1 MKHNRRHPSELLVR
15 KIKSPK
21 SNINYRDDFFEWIN
35 NWCPYITWPQKTPT
49 SVEVS
54 WRCWWLWIRAVLGQ
68 EYHTEINHSIFLPLI
83 KPEDALELLFFSQL
97 QFLFK
102 FTWNLYSNCPSNWDP
117 SYVRINA
124 AIYFLWCCC
133 RGGQPQTAQRSR
145 SWTQLIRGTY
155 LIYLWPAK
163 SLFFIANWIGL
174 DLLKPF
180 HNPRIWYSH

>member
-68 EYHTEINHSIFLPLI
+68 EYHTE
-83 KPEDALELLFFSQL
+83 
-97 QFLFK
+97 
-102 FTWNLYSNCPSNWDP
+102 TTLYSCHWLNQRMPWNYCFSANYSSFSNSHEICIAIVHQIEIPLMLGLMPPSTSCD
-117 SYVRINA
+117 A
-124 AIYFLWCCC
+124 AAA
-133 RGGQPQTAQRSR
+133 GE
-145 SWTQLIRGTY
+145 
-155 LIYLWPAK
+155 
-163 SLFFIANWIGL
+163 ANHKL
-174 DLLKPF
+174 HKDLAAEL
-180 HNPRIWYSH
+180 N

>member
-68 EYHTEINHSIFLPLI
+68 EYHTETTLYSCHWLNQRMPWNSC
-83 KPEDALELLFFSQL
+83 FSANYSS
-97 QFLFK
+97 FS
-102 FTWNLYSNCPSNWDP
+102 NSHEICEYSNCPSNWDP